1 MYNNFLQNLNN
12 DTYNELLDNVP
23 NQQKITEKRN
33 YYHKCKNDIGLY
45 CDVTSRF
52 ADERL
57 AHLIKSVLRT
67 REWLEQ
73 NDPNFPK

>member
-1 MYNNFLQNLNN
+1 MHNDFL
-12 DTYNELLDNVP
+12 NELLDDVP
-23 NQQKITEKRN
+23 TQQEITKKRR

-57 AHLIKSVLRT
+57 SHLVKAVLRT
-67 REWLEQ
+67 RDWLEQ